1 MDGILYHGR
10 VLLSQVESDDNDSR
24 VRSHGFFVQA
34 GYFIIPNNLEVA
46 ARYGYIDPHRSA
58 SNNLRSEVGGAV
70 SYYFYKHN
78 LKLQADVRNLH
89 QQAAGGTT
97 DDTQY
102 RLQAQIIF

>member
-1 MDGILYHGR
+1 MGIFATAEYF
-10 VLLSQVESDDNDSR
+10 LSQADGDDSDES

-46 ARYGYIDPHRSA
+46 ARYGYIDPNRSA
-58 SNNLRSEVGGAV
+58 SNDLRSEVGGAV
-70 SYYFYKHN
+70 SYYFNKHN

-89 QQAAGGTT
+89 QQRATGAT
-97 DDTQY
+97 DDIQY